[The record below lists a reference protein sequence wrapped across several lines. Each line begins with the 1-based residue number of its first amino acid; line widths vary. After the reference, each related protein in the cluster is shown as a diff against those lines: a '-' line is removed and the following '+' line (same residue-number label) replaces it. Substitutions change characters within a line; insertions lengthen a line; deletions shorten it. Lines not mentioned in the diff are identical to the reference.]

1 MKKALSI
8 FLSLVMLLTMS
19 AGLNITARAEQSVKS
34 SFDEATGTLT
44 FSGNGAV
51 SASSY
56 EYGSIGDKIT
66 KVIINIGIDE
76 IESYAFS
83 KAEKLQSVIIYDP
96 MCQIS
101 ADGIL
106 PIGKDDVTFYGFDK
120 SKTQEWASNHNFTFK
135 YIYTITFLKKDNSV
149 SKIIYA
155 LDGESAQEVS
165 AKAPNFSFSAYPY
178 TGSDIDNAHYEPV
191 WSPSI
196 SAATNDKQYKETAKL
211 RMCTEIQIIT
221 KEPTC
226 AETGVLSTVCD
237 KCKRTLETKELAKTD
252 NHVFDD
258 NEEFCTVCHKVKNP
272 NYTTTTTTTS
282 APATNTTEITTTEAP
297 QPTTSTTAA
306 PAPAPQPPV
315 TSSTAPTA
323 KPTTTKASKPTNNAK
338 KVSGDWVDSKYK
350 KASISKLSKGK
361 KAITVRWKKVST
373 IKGYQIQLATD
384 KNFKKNKKTV
394 TVSKQKTTKTT
405 VKKLKAK
412 KKYYVR
418 IRTYKNVKYQGKT
431 IKVYSSWSK
440 AKTVKTK

>member
-1 MKKALSI
+1 MVYVKKALSI
-8 FLSLVMLLTMS
+8 FLSIVMLLTMS

-44 FSGNGAV
+44 FTGKGAV

-56 EYGSIGDKIT
+56 DYGNIGDKIK
-66 KVIINIGIDE
+66 KVIVNVGIDE
-76 IESYAFS
+76 IQSYAFS
-83 KAEKLQSVIIYDP
+83 KADKLQSVIIYDQT
-96 MCQIS
+96 CQIS
-101 ADGIL
+101 AQGIL

-120 SKTQEWASNHNFTFK
+120 SKTQEWALNHKYPFK
-135 YIYTITFLKKDNSV
+135 YIYTITFLKRDNSV

-155 LDGESAQEVS
+155 LDGETAQEIN
-165 AKAPNFSFSAYPY
+165 AKAPNFSFAAYPDSN
-178 TGSDIDNAHYEPV
+178 TENGHFEPT
-191 WSPSI
+191 WKPSI
-196 SAATNDKQYKETAKL
+196 SAATSDKQYKEHPKL
-211 RMCTEIQIIT
+211 RMCTTGIQKIT

-237 KCKRTLETKELAKTD
+237 ICKRTLETKELAKTD
-252 NHVFDD
+252 NHVFDN
-258 NEEFCTVCHKVKNP
+258 NEEFCLVCHKVKNP

-282 APATNTTEITTTEAP
+282 APTT
-297 QPTTSTTAA
+297 QPTT
-306 PAPAPQPPV
+306 
-315 TSSTAPTA
+315 
-323 KPTTTKASKPTNNAK
+323 KPTTTKASKPTKNAK
-338 KVSGDWVDSKYK
+338 KVSGNWVDSKYK

-361 KAITVRWKKVST
+361 KAITVKWKKVST

-384 KNFKKNKKTV
+384 KKFKKNKKTV
-394 TVSKQKTTKTT
+394 TISKQKTTKTT

-440 AKTVKTK
+440 VKTIKTK

>member
-44 FSGNGAV
+44 FTGKGTV

-56 EYGSIGDKIT
+56 DYGNIGDKIR
-66 KVIINIGIDE
+66 KVIVNVGIDE
-76 IESYAFS
+76 IQSYAFS
-83 KAEKLQSVIIYDP
+83 KADKLQSVIIYDQT
-96 MCQIS
+96 CQIS
-101 ADGIL
+101 AQGIL

-120 SKTQEWASNHNFTFK
+120 SKTQEWALNHKYPFK
-135 YIYTITFLKKDNSV
+135 YIYTITFLKRDNSV

-155 LDGESAQEVS
+155 LDGETAQEIS
-165 AKAPNFSFSAYPY
+165 AKAPNFSFAAYPY
-178 TGSDIDNAHYEPV
+178 TGGDMNNAHYAPV

-196 SAATNDKQYKETAKL
+196 SAATSDKQYKEHPKL

-237 KCKRTLETKELAKTD
+237 ICKRTLETKELAKTN
-252 NHVFDD
+252 NHVFDN
-258 NEEFCTVCHKVKNP
+258 NEEFCLVCHKAKNP

-282 APATNTTEITTTEAP
+282 APTT
-297 QPTTSTTAA
+297 QPTTK
-306 PAPAPQPPV
+306 
-315 TSSTAPTA
+315 PTA
-323 KPTTTKASKPTNNAK
+323 TKASKPTKNAK
-338 KVSGDWVDSKYK
+338 KVSGNWVDKKYK

-384 KNFKKNKKTV
+384 KKFKKNKKTV
-394 TVSKQKTTKTT
+394 TISKQKTTKTT
-405 VKKLKAK
+405 VKKLNAK

-440 AKTVKTK
+440 VKTVKTK

>member
-1 MKKALSI
+1 MVYVKKALSI

-44 FSGNGAV
+44 FTGKGTV

-56 EYGSIGDKIT
+56 DYGNIGDKIR
-66 KVIINIGIDE
+66 KVIVNVGIDE
-76 IESYAFS
+76 IQDYAFS
-83 KAEKLQSVIIYDP
+83 KADKLQSVIIYDQT
-96 MCQIS
+96 CQIS
-101 ADGIL
+101 AQGIL
-106 PIGKDDVTFYGFDK
+106 PIGKNDVTFYGFDK
-120 SKTQEWASNHNFTFK
+120 SKTQEWALNHKYPFK
-135 YIYTITFLKKDNSV
+135 YIYTITFLKRDNSV

-155 LDGESAQEVS
+155 LDGETAQEIS
-165 AKAPNFSFSAYPY
+165 AKAPNFSFAAYPY
-178 TGSDIDNAHYEPV
+178 TGDDMNNAHYAPV

-196 SAATNDKQYKETAKL
+196 SAATSDKQYKEHPKL
-211 RMCTEIQIIT
+211 RMCTEIQKIT

-226 AETGVLSTVCD
+226 AETGVLSTVCSI
-237 KCKRTLETKELAKTD
+237 CGRTLETKELAKTN
-252 NHVFDD
+252 NHVFDN
-258 NEEFCTVCHKVKNP
+258 NEEFCLVCHKVKNP
-272 NYTTTTTTTS
+272 DYTTTTTTTS
-282 APATNTTEITTTEAP
+282 APTT
-297 QPTTSTTAA
+297 QPTTK
-306 PAPAPQPPV
+306 
-315 TSSTAPTA
+315 PTA
-323 KPTTTKASKPTNNAK
+323 TKASKPTKNAK
-338 KVSGDWVDSKYK
+338 KVSGNWVDSKYK

-384 KNFKKNKKTV
+384 KKFKKNKKTV
-394 TVSKQKTTKTT
+394 TISKQKTTKTT

-440 AKTVKTK
+440 VKTIKTK

>member
-44 FSGNGAV
+44 FTGKGTV

-56 EYGSIGDKIT
+56 DYGNIGDKIR
-66 KVIINIGIDE
+66 KVIVNVGIDE
-76 IESYAFS
+76 IQSYAFS
-83 KAEKLQSVIIYDP
+83 KADKLQSIIIYDQT
-96 MCQIS
+96 CQIS
-101 ADGIL
+101 AQGIL

-120 SKTQEWASNHNFTFK
+120 SKTQEWALNHKYPFK
-135 YIYTITFLKKDNSV
+135 YIYTITFLKRNNSV

-155 LDGESAQEVS
+155 LDGETAQEIS
-165 AKAPNFSFSAYPY
+165 AKAPNFSFNAYPDSN
-178 TGSDIDNAHYEPV
+178 TENGHFEPT
-191 WSPSI
+191 WKPSI
-196 SAATNDKQYKETAKL
+196 SAATSDKQYKEHPKL
-211 RMCTEIQIIT
+211 RMCTGIQKIT

-237 KCKRTLETKELAKTD
+237 ICKRTLETKELAKTD
-252 NHVFDD
+252 NHVFDN
-258 NEEFCTVCHKVKNP
+258 NEEFCLICHKAKNP

-282 APATNTTEITTTEAP
+282 APTTQAAQPPATSST
-297 QPTTSTTAA
+297 QPTTKPTAA
-306 PAPAPQPPV
+306 
-315 TSSTAPTA
+315 
-323 KPTTTKASKPTNNAK
+323 KASKPTKNAK
-338 KVSGDWVDSKYK
+338 KVSGNWVDSKYK

-361 KAITVRWKKVST
+361 KAITVKWKKVKT

-384 KNFKKNKKTV
+384 KKFKKNKKTV
-394 TVSKQKTTKTT
+394 TISKQKTTKAT

-440 AKTVKTK
+440 VKTIKTK

>member
-44 FSGNGAV
+44 FTGKGTV

-56 EYGSIGDKIT
+56 DYGNIGDKIR
-66 KVIINIGIDE
+66 KVIVNVGIDE
-76 IESYAFS
+76 IQSYAFS
-83 KAEKLQSVIIYDP
+83 KADKLQSVIIYDQT
-96 MCQIS
+96 CQIS
-101 ADGIL
+101 AQGIL

-120 SKTQEWASNHNFTFK
+120 SKTQEWALNHKYPFK
-135 YIYTITFLKKDNSV
+135 YIYTITFLKRDNSV

-155 LDGESAQEVS
+155 LDGETAQEIS
-165 AKAPNFSFSAYPY
+165 AKAPNFSFAAYPY
-178 TGSDIDNAHYEPV
+178 TGDDMNNAHYAPV

-196 SAATNDKQYKETAKL
+196 SAATSDKQYKEHPKL
-211 RMCTEIQIIT
+211 RMCTEIQKIT

-226 AETGVLSTVCD
+226 AETGVLSTVCSI
-237 KCKRTLETKELAKTD
+237 CGRTLETKELAKTN
-252 NHVFDD
+252 NHVFDN
-258 NEEFCTVCHKVKNP
+258 NEEFCLVCHKVKNP
-272 NYTTTTTTTS
+272 NYATTTTTTTTTTTS
-282 APATNTTEITTTEAP
+282 APTT
-297 QPTTSTTAA
+297 QPTTK
-306 PAPAPQPPV
+306 
-315 TSSTAPTA
+315 PTA
-323 KPTTTKASKPTNNAK
+323 TKASKPTKNAK
-338 KVSGDWVDSKYK
+338 KVSGNWVDSKYK

-361 KAITVRWKKVST
+361 KAITVKWKKVKT

-384 KNFKKNKKTV
+384 KKFKKNKKTV
-394 TVSKQKTTKTT
+394 TISKQKTTKTT

-440 AKTVKTK
+440 VKTVKTK

>member
-44 FSGNGAV
+44 FTGKGTV

-56 EYGSIGDKIT
+56 DYGNIGDKIT
-66 KVIINIGIDE
+66 KVIVNVGIDE
-76 IESYAFS
+76 IQSYAFS
-83 KAEKLQSVIIYDP
+83 KAVKLQSIIIYDQT
-96 MCQIS
+96 CQIS
-101 ADGIL
+101 AQGIL

-120 SKTQEWASNHNFTFK
+120 SKTQEWALNHKYPFK
-135 YIYTITFLKKDNSV
+135 YIYTITFLKRNNSV

-155 LDGESAQEVS
+155 LDGETAQEIS

-178 TGSDIDNAHYEPV
+178 TGDDMNNAHYAPV

-196 SAATNDKQYKETAKL
+196 SAVTNDKQYKETAKI
-211 RMCTEIQIIT
+211 RMCTETQKIT

-237 KCKRTLETKELAKTD
+237 ICKRTLETKELAKTN
-252 NHVFDD
+252 NHVFDN
-258 NEEFCTVCHKVKNP
+258 NEEFCLVCHKVKNP
-272 NYTTTTTTTS
+272 NYTTTTTTTTVPTTTTS
-282 APATNTTEITTTEAP
+282 APTTQAAQPPATSST
-297 QPTTSTTAA
+297 QPTT
-306 PAPAPQPPV
+306 
-315 TSSTAPTA
+315 
-323 KPTTTKASKPTNNAK
+323 KPTTKKAKKASKPTKNAK
-338 KVSGDWVDSKYK
+338 KVSGNWVDKKYK

-361 KAITVRWKKVST
+361 KAITVRWKKVKT

-384 KNFKKNKKTV
+384 KKFKKNKKTV
-394 TVSKQKTTKTT
+394 TISKQKTTKTT

-418 IRTYKNVKYQGKT
+418 IRTYKNVKYKGKT

-440 AKTVKTK
+440 VKTVKTK

>member
-44 FSGNGAV
+44 FSGKGTV

-56 EYGSIGDKIT
+56 DYGNIGDKIT
-66 KVIINIGIDE
+66 KVIVNVGIDE
-76 IESYAFS
+76 IQSYAFS
-83 KAEKLQSVIIYDP
+83 KADKLQNIIIYDQT
-96 MCQIS
+96 CQIS

-106 PIGKDDVTFYGFDK
+106 PIGKDDVTFYGFEK
-120 SKTQEWASNHNFTFK
+120 SKTQEWASNHKYPFK
-135 YIYTITFLKKDNSV
+135 YIYTITFLKRNNSV

-155 LDGESAQEVS
+155 LDGETAQEIS
-165 AKAPNFSFSAYPY
+165 AKAPNFSFSAYPD
-178 TGSDIDNAHYEPV
+178 SDMENAHFEPT
-191 WSPSI
+191 WKPSI
-196 SAATNDKQYKETAKL
+196 SAATSDIQYKEYPKL
-211 RMCTEIQIIT
+211 RMCTGTQKIT

-252 NHVFDD
+252 NHVFDN
-258 NEEFCTVCHKVKNP
+258 NEEFCLVCHKVKNP
-272 NYTTTTTTTS
+272 NYTTTTTTTQ
-282 APATNTTEITTTEAP
+282 AAQPPATSST
-297 QPTTSTTAA
+297 QPTTK
-306 PAPAPQPPV
+306 PA
-315 TSSTAPTA
+315 
-323 KPTTTKASKPTNNAK
+323 TTKASKPTKNAK
-338 KVSGDWVDSKYK
+338 KVSGNWVDSKYK

-361 KAITVRWKKVST
+361 KAITVRWKKVKT

-384 KNFKKNKKTV
+384 KKFKKNKKTV
-394 TVSKQKTTKTT
+394 TISKQKTTKTT

-440 AKTVKTK
+440 VKTVKTK

>member
-44 FSGNGAV
+44 FSGKGTV

-56 EYGSIGDKIT
+56 DYGNIGDKIK
-66 KVIINIGIDE
+66 KVIVNVGIDE
-76 IESYAFS
+76 IQDYAFS
-83 KAEKLQSVIIYDP
+83 KADKLQSIIIYDQT
-96 MCQIS
+96 CQIS
-101 ADGIL
+101 AQGIL
-106 PIGKDDVTFYGFDK
+106 PIGKNDVTFYGFDK
-120 SKTQEWASNHNFTFK
+120 SKTQEWALNHKYPFK
-135 YIYTITFLKKDNSV
+135 YIYTITFLKRDNSV

-155 LDGESAQEVS
+155 LDGETAQEIS
-165 AKAPNFSFSAYPY
+165 AKAPNFSFNAYPY
-178 TGSDIDNAHYEPV
+178 TGGDMNNAHYAPV

-196 SAATNDKQYKETAKL
+196 SAVTNDKQYKETAKI
-211 RMCTEIQIIT
+211 RMCTETQKIT

-226 AETGVLSTVCD
+226 AETGVLSTVCSI
-237 KCKRTLETKELAKTD
+237 CGRTLETKELAKTD
-252 NHVFDD
+252 NHVFDN
-258 NEEFCTVCHKVKNP
+258 NEEFCLVCHKAKNP

-282 APATNTTEITTTEAP
+282 APTTQAAQPPATSST
-297 QPTTSTTAA
+297 QPTTK
-306 PAPAPQPPV
+306 
-315 TSSTAPTA
+315 PTA
-323 KPTTTKASKPTNNAK
+323 TKASKPTKNAK
-338 KVSGDWVDSKYK
+338 KVSGNWVDSKYK

-361 KAITVRWKKVST
+361 KAITVRWKKVKT

-384 KNFKKNKKTV
+384 KKFKKNKKTV
-394 TVSKQKTTKTT
+394 TISKQKTTKTT

-440 AKTVKTK
+440 VKTIKTK

>member
-44 FSGNGAV
+44 FSGKGTV

-56 EYGSIGDKIT
+56 DYGNIGDKIT
-66 KVIINIGIDE
+66 KVIVNVGIDE
-76 IESYAFS
+76 IQSYAFS
-83 KAEKLQSVIIYDP
+83 KADKLQSVIIYDQT
-96 MCQIS
+96 CQIS
-101 ADGIL
+101 AQDIL
-106 PIGKDDVTFYGFDK
+106 PIGKNDVTFYGFDK
-120 SKTQEWASNHNFTFK
+120 SKTQEWALNHKYPFK
-135 YIYTITFLKKDNSV
+135 YIYTITFLKRNNSV

-155 LDGESAQEVS
+155 LDGETAQEIS
-165 AKAPNFSFSAYPY
+165 AKAPNFSFAAYPY
-178 TGSDIDNAHYEPV
+178 TGGDMNNAHYAPV

-196 SAATNDKQYKETAKL
+196 SAATSDKQYKEHPKL
-211 RMCTEIQIIT
+211 RMCTEIQKIT

-226 AETGVLSTVCD
+226 AETGVLSTVCSI
-237 KCKRTLETKELAKTD
+237 CGRTLETKELAKTD
-252 NHVFDD
+252 NHVFDN
-258 NEEFCTVCHKVKNP
+258 NEEFCLVCHKVKNP

-282 APATNTTEITTTEAP
+282 APTTQPQATSST
-297 QPTTSTTAA
+297 QPTT
-306 PAPAPQPPV
+306 
-315 TSSTAPTA
+315 
-323 KPTTTKASKPTNNAK
+323 KPTTTKASKPTKNAK
-338 KVSGDWVDSKYK
+338 KVSGNWVDSKYK

-361 KAITVRWKKVST
+361 KAITVKWKKVST

-384 KNFKKNKKTV
+384 KKFKKNKKTV
-394 TVSKQKTTKTT
+394 TISKQKTTKTT

-440 AKTVKTK
+440 VKTVKTK

>member
-1 MKKALSI
+1 MVYVKKALSI
-8 FLSLVMLLTMS
+8 FLSIVMLLTMS

-44 FSGNGAV
+44 FTGKGTV

-56 EYGSIGDKIT
+56 DYGNIGDKIR
-66 KVIINIGIDE
+66 KVIVNVGIDE
-76 IESYAFS
+76 IQDYAFS
-83 KAEKLQSVIIYDP
+83 KAEKLQSVIIYDQT
-96 MCQIS
+96 CQIS
-101 ADGIL
+101 AQGIL

-120 SKTQEWASNHNFTFK
+120 SKTQEWALNHKYPFK
-135 YIYTITFLKKDNSV
+135 YIYTITFLKRDNSV

-155 LDGESAQEVS
+155 LDGETAQEIS
-165 AKAPNFSFSAYPY
+165 AKAPNFSFAAYPY
-178 TGSDIDNAHYEPV
+178 TGGDMNNAHYAPV

-196 SAATNDKQYKETAKL
+196 SAATSDKQYKEHPRL
-211 RMCTEIQIIT
+211 RMCTEIQKIT

-226 AETGVLSTVCD
+226 AETGVLSTVCSI
-237 KCKRTLETKELAKTD
+237 CGRTLETKELAKTD
-252 NHVFDD
+252 NHVFDN
-258 NEEFCTVCHKVKNP
+258 NEEFCLVCHKVKNP

-282 APATNTTEITTTEAP
+282 TPTTQPPATSSM
-297 QPTTSTTAA
+297 QPTTK
-306 PAPAPQPPV
+306 
-315 TSSTAPTA
+315 PTA
-323 KPTTTKASKPTNNAK
+323 TKASKPTKNAK
-338 KVSGDWVDSKYK
+338 KVSGNWVDSKYK

-361 KAITVRWKKVST
+361 KAITVKWKKVKT

-384 KNFKKNKKTV
+384 KKFKKNKKTV
-394 TVSKQKTTKTT
+394 TISKQKTTKTT

-440 AKTVKTK
+440 VKTIKTK

>member
-44 FSGNGAV
+44 FTGKGTV

-56 EYGSIGDKIT
+56 DYGNIGDKIT
-66 KVIINIGIDE
+66 KVIINVGIDE
-76 IESYAFS
+76 IQSYAFS
-83 KAEKLQSVIIYDP
+83 KADKLQSVIIYDQT
-96 MCQIS
+96 CQIS
-101 ADGIL
+101 AQGIL

-120 SKTQEWASNHNFTFK
+120 SKTQEWALNHKYPFK
-135 YIYTITFLKKDNSV
+135 YIYTITFLKRDNSV

-155 LDGESAQEVS
+155 LDGETAQEIS
-165 AKAPNFSFSAYPY
+165 AKAPNFSFNAYPDSN
-178 TGSDIDNAHYEPV
+178 TENGHFEPT
-191 WSPSI
+191 WKPSI
-196 SAATNDKQYKETAKL
+196 SAATSDKQYKEHPKL
-211 RMCTEIQIIT
+211 RMCTETQKIT

-237 KCKRTLETKELAKTD
+237 ICKRTLETKELVKTN
-252 NHVFDD
+252 NHVFDN

-282 APATNTTEITTTEAP
+282 VPTTQAVQPPATSST
-297 QPTTSTTAA
+297 QPTTK
-306 PAPAPQPPV
+306 
-315 TSSTAPTA
+315 PTA
-323 KPTTTKASKPTNNAK
+323 TKASKPTKNAK
-338 KVSGDWVDSKYK
+338 KVSGNWVDSKYK

-361 KAITVRWKKVST
+361 KAITVRWKKVKT

-384 KNFKKNKKTV
+384 KKFKKNKKTV
-394 TVSKQKTTKTT
+394 TISKQKTTKTT

-440 AKTVKTK
+440 VKTVKTK

>member
-44 FSGNGAV
+44 FTGKGTV

-56 EYGSIGDKIT
+56 DYGNIGDKIR
-66 KVIINIGIDE
+66 KVIVNVGIDE
-76 IESYAFS
+76 IQSYAFS
-83 KAEKLQSVIIYDP
+83 KADKLQSVIIYDQT
-96 MCQIS
+96 CQIS
-101 ADGIL
+101 AQGIL
-106 PIGKDDVTFYGFDK
+106 PIGKNDVTFYGFDK
-120 SKTQEWASNHNFTFK
+120 SKTQEWALNHKYPFK
-135 YIYTITFLKKDNSV
+135 YIYTITFLKRNNSV

-155 LDGESAQEVS
+155 LDGETAQEVN
-165 AKAPNFSFSAYPY
+165 AKAPNFSFTAYPDSN
-178 TGSDIDNAHYEPV
+178 TENGHFEPT
-191 WSPSI
+191 WKPSI
-196 SAATNDKQYKETAKL
+196 SAATSDKQYKEHPKL

-237 KCKRTLETKELAKTD
+237 ICKRTLETKELAKTD
-252 NHVFDD
+252 NHVFEN

-272 NYTTTTTTTS
+272 NYTTTTTTTTVPTTTTT
-282 APATNTTEITTTEAP
+282 APTTQAVLPPATSST
-297 QPTTSTTAA
+297 QPTTK
-306 PAPAPQPPV
+306 
-315 TSSTAPTA
+315 PTA
-323 KPTTTKASKPTNNAK
+323 TKASKPTKNAK
-338 KVSGDWVDSKYK
+338 KVSGNWVDSKYK

-361 KAITVRWKKVST
+361 KAITVRWKKVKT

-384 KNFKKNKKTV
+384 KKFKKNKKTV
-394 TVSKQKTTKTT
+394 TISKQKTTKTT

-418 IRTYKNVKYQGKT
+418 IRTYKNVKYKGKT

-440 AKTVKTK
+440 VKTVKTK

>member
-19 AGLNITARAEQSVKS
+19 AGLNITAMAEQSVKS

-44 FSGNGAV
+44 FTGKGTV

-56 EYGSIGDKIT
+56 DYGNIGDKIT
-66 KVIINIGIDE
+66 KVIVNVGIDE
-76 IESYAFS
+76 IQSYAFS
-83 KAEKLQSVIIYDP
+83 KADKLQSIIIYDQT
-96 MCQIS
+96 CQIS
-101 ADGIL
+101 AQGIL

-120 SKTQEWASNHNFTFK
+120 SKTQEWALNHKYPFK
-135 YIYTITFLKKDNSV
+135 YIYTITFLKRDNSV
-149 SKIIYA
+149 SKIIFA
-155 LDGESAQEVS
+155 LDGETAQEIS
-165 AKAPNFSFSAYPY
+165 AKAPNFSFAAYPY
-178 TGSDIDNAHYEPV
+178 TGGDMNNAHYAPV

-196 SAATNDKQYKETAKL
+196 SAVTNDKQYKETAKI
-211 RMCTEIQIIT
+211 RMCTETQKIT

-226 AETGVLSTVCD
+226 AETGVLSTVCSI
-237 KCKRTLETKELAKTD
+237 CGRTLETKELAKTN
-252 NHVFDD
+252 NHVFDN
-258 NEEFCTVCHKVKNP
+258 NEEFCLVCHKVKNP

-282 APATNTTEITTTEAP
+282 VPTTQPQATSAPTT
-297 QPTTSTTAA
+297 QPTT
-306 PAPAPQPPV
+306 
-315 TSSTAPTA
+315 
-323 KPTTTKASKPTNNAK
+323 KPTTTKAKKASKPTKNAK
-338 KVSGDWVDSKYK
+338 KVSGNWVDKKYK

-361 KAITVRWKKVST
+361 KAITVRWKKVKT

-384 KNFKKNKKTV
+384 KKFKKNKKTV
-394 TVSKQKTTKTT
+394 TISKQKTTKTT

-440 AKTVKTK
+440 VKTVKTK

>member
-44 FSGNGAV
+44 FTGKGTV

-56 EYGSIGDKIT
+56 DYGNIGDKIR
-66 KVIINIGIDE
+66 KVIVNVGIDE
-76 IESYAFS
+76 IQGYAFS
-83 KAEKLQSVIIYDP
+83 KADKLQSVIIYDQT
-96 MCQIS
+96 CQIS
-101 ADGIL
+101 AQGIL

-120 SKTQEWASNHNFTFK
+120 SKTQEWALNHKYPFK
-135 YIYTITFLKKDNSV
+135 YIYTITFLKRNNSV

-155 LDGESAQEVS
+155 LDGETAQEIS
-165 AKAPNFSFSAYPY
+165 AKAPNFSFAAYPY
-178 TGSDIDNAHYEPV
+178 TGGDMNNAHYAPV
-191 WSPSI
+191 WKPSI
-196 SAATNDKQYKETAKL
+196 SAATSDKQYKEHPKL
-211 RMCTEIQIIT
+211 RICTGIQKIT

-226 AETGVLSTVCD
+226 AETGVLSTVCSI
-237 KCKRTLETKELAKTD
+237 CGRTLETKELAKTD
-252 NHVFDD
+252 NHVFDN
-258 NEEFCTVCHKVKNP
+258 NEEFCLVCHKVKNP

-282 APATNTTEITTTEAP
+282 APTT
-297 QPTTSTTAA
+297 QPTTK
-306 PAPAPQPPV
+306 
-315 TSSTAPTA
+315 PTA
-323 KPTTTKASKPTNNAK
+323 TKASKPTKNAK
-338 KVSGDWVDSKYK
+338 KVSGNWVDKKYK

-361 KAITVRWKKVST
+361 KAITVKWKKVKT

-384 KNFKKNKKTV
+384 KKFKKNKKTV
-394 TVSKQKTTKTT
+394 TISKQKTTKTT

-440 AKTVKTK
+440 VKTVKTK

>member
-44 FSGNGAV
+44 FTGKGTV

-56 EYGSIGDKIT
+56 DYGNIGDKIR
-66 KVIINIGIDE
+66 KVIVNVGIDE
-76 IESYAFS
+76 IQDYAFS
-83 KAEKLQSVIIYDP
+83 KAVKLQSIIIYDQT
-96 MCQIS
+96 CQIS
-101 ADGIL
+101 AQDIL
-106 PIGKDDVTFYGFDK
+106 PIGKNDVTFYGFDK
-120 SKTQEWASNHNFTFK
+120 SKTQEWALNHKYPFK
-135 YIYTITFLKKDNSV
+135 YIYTITFLKRNNSV

-155 LDGESAQEVS
+155 LDGETAQEIS
-165 AKAPNFSFSAYPY
+165 AKAPNFSFAAYPY
-178 TGSDIDNAHYEPV
+178 TGGDMNNAHYAPV

-196 SAATNDKQYKETAKL
+196 SAVTNDKQYKETAKI
-211 RMCTEIQIIT
+211 RMCTETQKIT

-226 AETGVLSTVCD
+226 AETGVLSTVCSI
-237 KCKRTLETKELAKTD
+237 CGRTLETKELAKTN
-252 NHVFDD
+252 NHVFDN
-258 NEEFCTVCHKVKNP
+258 NEEFCLVCHKVKNP

-282 APATNTTEITTTEAP
+282 APTTQPQATSST
-297 QPTTSTTAA
+297 QPTTK
-306 PAPAPQPPV
+306 
-315 TSSTAPTA
+315 PTA
-323 KPTTTKASKPTNNAK
+323 TKASKPTKNAK
-338 KVSGDWVDSKYK
+338 KVSGNWVDSKYK

-361 KAITVRWKKVST
+361 KAITVRWKKVKT

-384 KNFKKNKKTV
+384 KKFKKNKKTV
-394 TVSKQKTTKTT
+394 TISKQKTTKAT

-440 AKTVKTK
+440 VKTVKTK

>member
-44 FSGNGAV
+44 FTGKGTV

-56 EYGSIGDKIT
+56 DYGNIGDKIT
-66 KVIINIGIDE
+66 KVIVNVGIDE
-76 IESYAFS
+76 IQSYAFS
-83 KAEKLQSVIIYDP
+83 KAVKLQSVIIYDQT
-96 MCQIS
+96 CQIS
-101 ADGIL
+101 AQGIL

-120 SKTQEWASNHNFTFK
+120 SKTQEWALNHKYPFK
-135 YIYTITFLKKDNSV
+135 YIYTITFLKRNNSV

-155 LDGESAQEVS
+155 LDGETAQEIS
-165 AKAPNFSFSAYPY
+165 AKAPNFSFNAYPDSN
-178 TGSDIDNAHYEPV
+178 TENGHFEPT
-191 WSPSI
+191 WKPSI
-196 SAATNDKQYKETAKL
+196 SAATSDKQYKEHPKL

-237 KCKRTLETKELAKTD
+237 ICKRTLETKELAKTN
-252 NHVFDD
+252 NHVFDN
-258 NEEFCTVCHKVKNP
+258 NEEFCLVCHKVKNP
-272 NYTTTTTTTS
+272 NYTTTTTTTT
-282 APATNTTEITTTEAP
+282 APTTTTTAPTTTTTAPTTQAVQPPATSST
-297 QPTTSTTAA
+297 QPTTK
-306 PAPAPQPPV
+306 
-315 TSSTAPTA
+315 PTA
-323 KPTTTKASKPTNNAK
+323 TKAKKAPKPTKNAK
-338 KVSGDWVDSKYK
+338 KVSGNWVDSKYK

-361 KAITVRWKKVST
+361 KAITVRWKKVKT

-384 KNFKKNKKTV
+384 KKFKKNKKTV
-394 TVSKQKTTKTT
+394 TISKQKTTKTT

-418 IRTYKNVKYQGKT
+418 IRTYKNVKYKGKT

-440 AKTVKTK
+440 VKTVKTK

>member
-44 FSGNGAV
+44 FTGKGTV

-56 EYGSIGDKIT
+56 DYGNIGDKIR
-66 KVIINIGIDE
+66 KVIVNVGIDE
-76 IESYAFS
+76 IQSYAFS
-83 KAEKLQSVIIYDP
+83 KADKLQSVIIYDQT
-96 MCQIS
+96 CQIS
-101 ADGIL
+101 AQGIL

-120 SKTQEWASNHNFTFK
+120 SKTQEWALNHKYPFK
-135 YIYTITFLKKDNSV
+135 YIYTITFLKRDNSV

-155 LDGESAQEVS
+155 LDGETAQEIS
-165 AKAPNFSFSAYPY
+165 AKAPNFSFAAYPY
-178 TGSDIDNAHYEPV
+178 TGGDMNNAHYAPV

-196 SAATNDKQYKETAKL
+196 SAATSDKQYKEHPKL
-211 RMCTEIQIIT
+211 RMCTEIQKIT

-226 AETGVLSTVCD
+226 AETGVLSTVCSI
-237 KCKRTLETKELAKTD
+237 CGRTLETKELAKTD
-252 NHVFDD
+252 NHVFDN
-258 NEEFCTVCHKVKNP
+258 NEEFCLVCHKIKNP

-282 APATNTTEITTTEAP
+282 APTT
-297 QPTTSTTAA
+297 QPTTK
-306 PAPAPQPPV
+306 
-315 TSSTAPTA
+315 PTA
-323 KPTTTKASKPTNNAK
+323 TKASKPTKNAK
-338 KVSGDWVDSKYK
+338 KVSGNWVDKKYK

-361 KAITVRWKKVST
+361 KTITVRWKKVST

-384 KNFKKNKKTV
+384 KKFKKNKKTV
-394 TVSKQKTTKTT
+394 TISKQKTTKTT

-440 AKTVKTK
+440 VKTVKTK

>member
-1 MKKALSI
+1 
-8 FLSLVMLLTMS
+8 MLLTMS

-44 FSGNGAV
+44 FTGKGTV

-56 EYGSIGDKIT
+56 DYGNIGDKIT
-66 KVIINIGIDE
+66 KVIVNFGIDE
-76 IESYAFS
+76 IQSYAFS
-83 KAEKLQSVIIYDP
+83 KAVKLQSVIIYDQT
-96 MCQIS
+96 CQIS
-101 ADGIL
+101 AQGIL

-120 SKTQEWASNHNFTFK
+120 SKTQEWALNHKYPFK
-135 YIYTITFLKKDNSV
+135 YIYTITFLKRDNSV

-155 LDGESAQEVS
+155 LDGETAQEIS
-165 AKAPNFSFSAYPY
+165 AKAPNFSFAAYPY
-178 TGSDIDNAHYEPV
+178 TGGDMNNAHYAPV

-196 SAATNDKQYKETAKL
+196 SAATSDKQYKEHPKL
-211 RMCTEIQIIT
+211 RMCTEIQKIT

-226 AETGVLSTVCD
+226 AETGVLSTVCSI
-237 KCKRTLETKELAKTD
+237 CGRTLETKELAKTD
-252 NHVFDD
+252 NHVFDN
-258 NEEFCTVCHKVKNP
+258 NEEFCLVCHKVKNP

-282 APATNTTEITTTEAP
+282 APTT
-297 QPTTSTTAA
+297 QPTT
-306 PAPAPQPPV
+306 
-315 TSSTAPTA
+315 
-323 KPTTTKASKPTNNAK
+323 KPTTTKASKPTKNAK
-338 KVSGDWVDSKYK
+338 KVSGNWVDKKYK

-361 KAITVRWKKVST
+361 KAITVRWKKVKT

-384 KNFKKNKKTV
+384 KKFKKNKKTV
-394 TVSKQKTTKTT
+394 TISKQKTTKTT

-440 AKTVKTK
+440 VKTIKTK

>member
-44 FSGNGAV
+44 FTGKGTV

-56 EYGSIGDKIT
+56 DYGNIGDKIT
-66 KVIINIGIDE
+66 KVIVNVGIDE
-76 IESYAFS
+76 IQSYAFS
-83 KAEKLQSVIIYDP
+83 KADKLQSVIIYDQT
-96 MCQIS
+96 CQIS
-101 ADGIL
+101 AQGIL
-106 PIGKDDVTFYGFDK
+106 PIGKNDVTFYGFDK
-120 SKTQEWASNHNFTFK
+120 SKTQEWALNHKYPFK
-135 YIYTITFLKKDNSV
+135 YIYTITFLKRNNSV

-155 LDGESAQEVS
+155 LDGETAQEVN
-165 AKAPNFSFSAYPY
+165 AKAPNFSFTAYPDSN
-178 TGSDIDNAHYEPV
+178 TENGHFEPT
-191 WSPSI
+191 WKPSI
-196 SAATNDKQYKETAKL
+196 SAATSDKQYKEHPKL

-237 KCKRTLETKELAKTD
+237 ICKRTLETKELAKTD
-252 NHVFDD
+252 NHVFEN

-272 NYTTTTTTTS
+272 NYTTTTTTTTVPTTTTT
-282 APATNTTEITTTEAP
+282 APTTQAVLPPATSST
-297 QPTTSTTAA
+297 QPTTK
-306 PAPAPQPPV
+306 
-315 TSSTAPTA
+315 PTA
-323 KPTTTKASKPTNNAK
+323 TKASKPTKNAK
-338 KVSGDWVDSKYK
+338 KVSGNWVDSKYK

-384 KNFKKNKKTV
+384 KKFKKNKKTV
-394 TVSKQKTTKTT
+394 TISKQKTTKTT

-418 IRTYKNVKYQGKT
+418 IRTYKNVKYKGKT

-440 AKTVKTK
+440 VKTVKTK

>member
-44 FSGNGAV
+44 FSGKGTV

-56 EYGSIGDKIT
+56 DYGNIGDKIR
-66 KVIINIGIDE
+66 KVIVNVGIDE
-76 IESYAFS
+76 IQSYAFS
-83 KAEKLQSVIIYDP
+83 KADKLQSIIIYDQT
-96 MCQIS
+96 CQIS
-101 ADGIL
+101 AQGIL

-120 SKTQEWASNHNFTFK
+120 SKTQEWALNHKYPFK
-135 YIYTITFLKKDNSV
+135 YIYTITFLKRDNSV

-155 LDGESAQEVS
+155 LDGETAQEIS
-165 AKAPNFSFSAYPY
+165 AKAPNFSFAAYPY
-178 TGSDIDNAHYEPV
+178 TGGDMNNAHYAPV

-196 SAATNDKQYKETAKL
+196 SAATSDKQYKEHPKL

-237 KCKRTLETKELAKTD
+237 ICKRTLETKELAKTN
-252 NHVFDD
+252 NHVFDN
-258 NEEFCTVCHKVKNP
+258 NEEFCLVCHKAKNP

-282 APATNTTEITTTEAP
+282 APTT
-297 QPTTSTTAA
+297 QPTTK
-306 PAPAPQPPV
+306 
-315 TSSTAPTA
+315 PTA
-323 KPTTTKASKPTNNAK
+323 TKASKPTKNAK
-338 KVSGDWVDSKYK
+338 KVSGNWVDSKYK

-384 KNFKKNKKTV
+384 KKFKKNKKTV
-394 TVSKQKTTKTT
+394 TISKQKTTKTT

-418 IRTYKNVKYQGKT
+418 IRTYKNVKYKGKT

-440 AKTVKTK
+440 VKTVKTK

>member
-44 FSGNGAV
+44 FTGKGTV

-56 EYGSIGDKIT
+56 DYGNIGDKIT
-66 KVIINIGIDE
+66 KVIVNIGIDE
-76 IESYAFS
+76 IQGYAFS
-83 KAEKLQSVIIYDP
+83 KAVKLQSVIIYDQT
-96 MCQIS
+96 CQIS
-101 ADGIL
+101 AQGIL
-106 PIGKDDVTFYGFDK
+106 PIGKDDVTFYGLDK
-120 SKTQEWASNHNFTFK
+120 SKTQEWALNHKYPFK
-135 YIYTITFLKKDNSV
+135 YIYTITFLKRDNSV

-155 LDGESAQEVS
+155 LDGETAQEIS
-165 AKAPNFSFSAYPY
+165 AKAPNFSFAAYPY
-178 TGSDIDNAHYEPV
+178 TGDDMNNAHYAPV

-196 SAATNDKQYKETAKL
+196 SAATSDKQYKEHPKL
-211 RMCTEIQIIT
+211 RMCTEIQKIT

-226 AETGVLSTVCD
+226 AETGVLSTVCSI
-237 KCKRTLETKELAKTD
+237 CGRTLETKELAKTN
-252 NHVFDD
+252 NHVFDN
-258 NEEFCTVCHKVKNP
+258 NEEFCLVCHKVKNP

-282 APATNTTEITTTEAP
+282 APTTQPQATSST
-297 QPTTSTTAA
+297 QPTTK
-306 PAPAPQPPV
+306 
-315 TSSTAPTA
+315 PTA
-323 KPTTTKASKPTNNAK
+323 TKASKPTKNAK
-338 KVSGDWVDSKYK
+338 KVSGNWVDSKYK

-384 KNFKKNKKTV
+384 KKFKKNKKTV
-394 TVSKQKTTKTT
+394 TISKQKTTKTT
-405 VKKLKAK
+405 VKKLKSK

-440 AKTVKTK
+440 VKTIKTK

>member
-44 FSGNGAV
+44 FTGKGTV

-56 EYGSIGDKIT
+56 DYGNIGDKIR
-66 KVIINIGIDE
+66 KVIVNVGIDE
-76 IESYAFS
+76 IQSYAFS
-83 KAEKLQSVIIYDP
+83 KADKLQSIIIYDQT
-96 MCQIS
+96 CQIS
-101 ADGIL
+101 AQGIL
-106 PIGKDDVTFYGFDK
+106 PIGKNDVTFYGFDK
-120 SKTQEWASNHNFTFK
+120 SKTQEWALNHKYPFK
-135 YIYTITFLKKDNSV
+135 YIYTITFLKRDNSV

-155 LDGESAQEVS
+155 LDGETAQEIS
-165 AKAPNFSFSAYPY
+165 AKAPNFSFAAYPY
-178 TGSDIDNAHYEPV
+178 TGGDMNNAHFEPT
-191 WSPSI
+191 WKPSI
-196 SAATNDKQYKETAKL
+196 SAATSDKQYKEHPKL
-211 RMCTEIQIIT
+211 RMCTEIQKIT

-226 AETGVLSTVCD
+226 AETGVLSTVCSI
-237 KCKRTLETKELAKTD
+237 CGRTLETKELAKTD
-252 NHVFDD
+252 NHVFDN
-258 NEEFCTVCHKVKNP
+258 NEEFCLVCHKVKNP

-282 APATNTTEITTTEAP
+282 APTTQPPATSST
-297 QPTTSTTAA
+297 QPTTK
-306 PAPAPQPPV
+306 
-315 TSSTAPTA
+315 PTA
-323 KPTTTKASKPTNNAK
+323 TKASKPTKNAK
-338 KVSGDWVDSKYK
+338 NVSGNWVDSKYK

-384 KNFKKNKKTV
+384 KKFKKNKKTV
-394 TVSKQKTTKTT
+394 TISKQKTTKTT

-440 AKTVKTK
+440 VKTVKTK

>member
-44 FSGNGAV
+44 FTGKGTV

-56 EYGSIGDKIT
+56 DYGNIGDKIT
-66 KVIINIGIDE
+66 KVIVNVGIDE
-76 IESYAFS
+76 IQSYAFS
-83 KAEKLQSVIIYDP
+83 KAVKLQSVIIYDQT
-96 MCQIS
+96 CQIS
-101 ADGIL
+101 AQGIL

-120 SKTQEWASNHNFTFK
+120 SKTQEWALNHKYPFK
-135 YIYTITFLKKDNSV
+135 YIYTITFLKRNNSV

-155 LDGESAQEVS
+155 LDGETAQEIS
-165 AKAPNFSFSAYPY
+165 AKAPNFSFNAYPDSN
-178 TGSDIDNAHYEPV
+178 TENGHFEPT
-191 WSPSI
+191 WKPSI
-196 SAATNDKQYKETAKL
+196 SAATSDKQYKEHPKL

-237 KCKRTLETKELAKTD
+237 ICKRTLETKELAKTD
-252 NHVFDD
+252 NHVFEN

-272 NYTTTTTTTS
+272 NYTTTTTTTTVPTTTTT
-282 APATNTTEITTTEAP
+282 APTTQAAQPPATSST
-297 QPTTSTTAA
+297 QPTT
-306 PAPAPQPPV
+306 
-315 TSSTAPTA
+315 
-323 KPTTTKASKPTNNAK
+323 KPTTTKAKKASKPTKNAK
-338 KVSGDWVDSKYK
+338 KVSGNWVDKKYK

-361 KAITVRWKKVST
+361 KAITVRWKKVKT

-384 KNFKKNKKTV
+384 KKFKKNKKTV
-394 TVSKQKTTKTT
+394 TISKQKTTKTT
-405 VKKLKAK
+405 VKKLKSK

-418 IRTYKNVKYQGKT
+418 IRTYKNVKYKGKT

-440 AKTVKTK
+440 VKTVKTK

>member
-19 AGLNITARAEQSVKS
+19 AGFNITARAEQSVKS

-44 FSGNGAV
+44 FTGKGTV

-56 EYGSIGDKIT
+56 DYGNIGDKIR
-66 KVIINIGIDE
+66 KVIVNVGIDE
-76 IESYAFS
+76 IQSYAFS
-83 KAEKLQSVIIYDP
+83 KADKLQSIIIYDQT
-96 MCQIS
+96 CQIS
-101 ADGIL
+101 AQGIL

-120 SKTQEWASNHNFTFK
+120 SKTQEWALNHKYPFK
-135 YIYTITFLKKDNSV
+135 YIYTITFLKRDNSV

-155 LDGESAQEVS
+155 LDGETAQEIS
-165 AKAPNFSFSAYPY
+165 AKAPNFSFTAYPY
-178 TGSDIDNAHYEPV
+178 TGGDMNNAHYAPV

-196 SAATNDKQYKETAKL
+196 SAATSDKQYKEHPKL
-211 RMCTEIQIIT
+211 RMCTEIQKIT

-226 AETGVLSTVCD
+226 AEIGVLSTVCSI
-237 KCKRTLETKELAKTD
+237 CGRTLETKELAKTD
-252 NHVFDD
+252 NHVFDN
-258 NEEFCTVCHKVKNP
+258 NEEFCLVCHKIKNP
-272 NYTTTTTTTS
+272 NYTTTTTTTTTATTS
-282 APATNTTEITTTEAP
+282 APTT
-297 QPTTSTTAA
+297 QPTTK
-306 PAPAPQPPV
+306 
-315 TSSTAPTA
+315 PTA
-323 KPTTTKASKPTNNAK
+323 TKASKPTKNAK
-338 KVSGDWVDSKYK
+338 KVSGNWVDKKYK

-384 KNFKKNKKTV
+384 KKFKKNKKTV
-394 TVSKQKTTKTT
+394 TISKQKTTKTT

-440 AKTVKTK
+440 VKTIKTK

>member
-44 FSGNGAV
+44 FTGKGTV

-56 EYGSIGDKIT
+56 DYGNIGDKIR
-66 KVIINIGIDE
+66 KVIVNVGIDE
-76 IESYAFS
+76 IQSYTFS
-83 KAEKLQSVIIYDP
+83 KADKLQSVIIYDQT
-96 MCQIS
+96 CQIS
-101 ADGIL
+101 AQGIL

-120 SKTQEWASNHNFTFK
+120 SKTQEWALNHKYPFK
-135 YIYTITFLKKDNSV
+135 YIYTITFLKRDNSV

-155 LDGESAQEVS
+155 LDGETAQEIS
-165 AKAPNFSFSAYPY
+165 AKAPNFSFAAYPDSN
-178 TGSDIDNAHYEPV
+178 TENGHFEPT
-191 WSPSI
+191 WKPSI
-196 SAATNDKQYKETAKL
+196 SAATSDKQYKEHPKL

-226 AETGVLSTVCD
+226 AEAGVLSTVCD
-237 KCKRTLETKELAKTD
+237 ICKRTLETKELAKTD
-252 NHVFDD
+252 NHVFDN
-258 NEEFCTVCHKVKNP
+258 NEEFCLVCHKVKNP
-272 NYTTTTTTTS
+272 NYTTTTTTTTVPTTTTT
-282 APATNTTEITTTEAP
+282 APTTQAVQPPATSST
-297 QPTTSTTAA
+297 QPTTK
-306 PAPAPQPPV
+306 
-315 TSSTAPTA
+315 PTA
-323 KPTTTKASKPTNNAK
+323 TKASKPTKNAK
-338 KVSGDWVDSKYK
+338 KVSGNWVDSKYK

-361 KAITVRWKKVST
+361 KAITVRWKKVKT

-384 KNFKKNKKTV
+384 KKFKKNKKTV
-394 TVSKQKTTKTT
+394 TISKQKTTKTT
-405 VKKLKAK
+405 VKKLKGK

-440 AKTVKTK
+440 VKTVKTK

>member
-44 FSGNGAV
+44 FTGKGTV

-56 EYGSIGDKIT
+56 DYGNIGDKIK
-66 KVIINIGIDE
+66 KVIVNVGIDE
-76 IESYAFS
+76 IQDYAFS
-83 KAEKLQSVIIYDP
+83 KADKLQSVIIYDQT
-96 MCQIS
+96 CQIS
-101 ADGIL
+101 AQGIL

-120 SKTQEWASNHNFTFK
+120 SKTQEWALNHKYPFK
-135 YIYTITFLKKDNSV
+135 YIYTITFLKRNNSV

-155 LDGESAQEVS
+155 LDGETAQEIS
-165 AKAPNFSFSAYPY
+165 AKAPNFSFNAYPDSN
-178 TGSDIDNAHYEPV
+178 TENGHFEPT
-191 WSPSI
+191 WKPSI
-196 SAATNDKQYKETAKL
+196 SAATSDKQYKEHPKL

-237 KCKRTLETKELAKTD
+237 ICKRTLETKELAKTD
-252 NHVFDD
+252 NHVFDN
-258 NEEFCTVCHKVKNP
+258 NEEFCLVCHKIKNP

-282 APATNTTEITTTEAP
+282 APTT
-297 QPTTSTTAA
+297 QPTTK
-306 PAPAPQPPV
+306 
-315 TSSTAPTA
+315 PTA
-323 KPTTTKASKPTNNAK
+323 TKASKPTKNAK
-338 KVSGDWVDSKYK
+338 KVSGNWVDKKYK

-361 KAITVRWKKVST
+361 KAITVKWKKVKT

-384 KNFKKNKKTV
+384 KKFKKNKKTV
-394 TVSKQKTTKTT
+394 TISKQKTTKTT

-440 AKTVKTK
+440 VKTVKTK

>member
-44 FSGNGAV
+44 FTGKGTV

-56 EYGSIGDKIT
+56 DYGNIGDKIR
-66 KVIINIGIDE
+66 KVIVNVGIDE
-76 IESYAFS
+76 IQSYAFS
-83 KAEKLQSVIIYDP
+83 KADKLQSVIIYDQT
-96 MCQIS
+96 CQIS
-101 ADGIL
+101 AQGIL

-120 SKTQEWASNHNFTFK
+120 SKTQEWALNHKYPFK
-135 YIYTITFLKKDNSV
+135 YIYTITFLKRDNSV

-155 LDGESAQEVS
+155 LDGETAQEIS
-165 AKAPNFSFSAYPY
+165 AKAPNFSFAAYPY
-178 TGSDIDNAHYEPV
+178 TGDDMNNAHYAPV
-191 WSPSI
+191 WKPSI
-196 SAATNDKQYKETAKL
+196 SAATSDKQYKEHPKL
-211 RMCTEIQIIT
+211 RMCTGIQKIT

-237 KCKRTLETKELAKTD
+237 ICKRTLETKELAKTD
-252 NHVFDD
+252 NHVFDN
-258 NEEFCTVCHKVKNP
+258 NEEFCLVCHKVKNP

-282 APATNTTEITTTEAP
+282 VPTT
-297 QPTTSTTAA
+297 QPTT
-306 PAPAPQPPV
+306 
-315 TSSTAPTA
+315 
-323 KPTTTKASKPTNNAK
+323 KPTTTKASKPTKNAK
-338 KVSGDWVDSKYK
+338 KVSGNWVDSKYK

-361 KAITVRWKKVST
+361 KAITVKWKKVST

-384 KNFKKNKKTV
+384 KKFKKNKKTV
-394 TVSKQKTTKTT
+394 TISKQKTTKTT

-440 AKTVKTK
+440 VKTIKTK

>member
-44 FSGNGAV
+44 FSGKGTV

-56 EYGSIGDKIT
+56 DYGNIGDKIT
-66 KVIINIGIDE
+66 KVIINVGIDE
-76 IESYAFS
+76 IQSYAFS
-83 KAEKLQSVIIYDP
+83 KADKLQSIIIYDQT
-96 MCQIS
+96 CQIS
-101 ADGIL
+101 AQDIL
-106 PIGKDDVTFYGFDK
+106 PIGKNDVTFYGFDK
-120 SKTQEWASNHNFTFK
+120 SKTQEWALNHKYPFK
-135 YIYTITFLKKDNSV
+135 YIYTITFLKRDNSV

-155 LDGESAQEVS
+155 LDGETAQEIS
-165 AKAPNFSFSAYPY
+165 AKAPNFSFKAYPDSN
-178 TGSDIDNAHYEPV
+178 TENAHFEPT
-191 WSPSI
+191 WKPSI
-196 SAATNDKQYKETAKL
+196 SAATNDKQYKEAPKL
-211 RMCTEIQIIT
+211 RMCTEIQKIT

-237 KCKRTLETKELAKTD
+237 ICGRTLETKELAKTD
-252 NHVFDD
+252 NHVFDN
-258 NEEFCTVCHKVKNP
+258 NEEFCLVCHKVKNP
-272 NYTTTTTTTS
+272 NYTTTTTTTF
-282 APATNTTEITTTEAP
+282 APTT
-297 QPTTSTTAA
+297 QPTTK
-306 PAPAPQPPV
+306 
-315 TSSTAPTA
+315 PTA
-323 KPTTTKASKPTNNAK
+323 KKASKPTKNAK

-361 KAITVRWKKVST
+361 KAITVSWKKVST

-384 KNFKKNKKTV
+384 KKFKKNKKTV
-394 TVSKQKTTKTT
+394 TISKQKTTKTT

-440 AKTVKTK
+440 VKTVKTK

>member
-34 SFDEATGTLT
+34 NFDEATGTLT
-44 FSGNGAV
+44 FTGKGTV

-56 EYGSIGDKIT
+56 DYGNIGDKIR
-66 KVIINIGIDE
+66 KVIVNVGIDE
-76 IESYAFS
+76 IQSYAFS
-83 KAEKLQSVIIYDP
+83 KAVKLQSVIIYDQT
-96 MCQIS
+96 CQIS
-101 ADGIL
+101 AQGIL

-120 SKTQEWASNHNFTFK
+120 SKTQEWALNHKYPFK
-135 YIYTITFLKKDNSV
+135 YIYTITFLKRNNSV

-155 LDGESAQEVS
+155 LDGETAQEIS
-165 AKAPNFSFSAYPY
+165 AKAPNFSFNAYPDSN
-178 TGSDIDNAHYEPV
+178 TENGHFEPT
-191 WSPSI
+191 WKPSI
-196 SAATNDKQYKETAKL
+196 SAATKDQQYKEHPKL

-237 KCKRTLETKELAKTD
+237 ICKRTLETKELAKTN
-252 NHVFDD
+252 NHVFDN
-258 NEEFCTVCHKVKNP
+258 NEEFCLVCHKVKNP
-272 NYTTTTTTTS
+272 NYTTTTTTTTVPTTTTS
-282 APATNTTEITTTEAP
+282 APTTKAVQPPATSST
-297 QPTTSTTAA
+297 QPTTK
-306 PAPAPQPPV
+306 
-315 TSSTAPTA
+315 PTA
-323 KPTTTKASKPTNNAK
+323 TKASKPTKNAK
-338 KVSGDWVDSKYK
+338 KVSGNWVDKKYK

-361 KAITVRWKKVST
+361 KAITVRWKKVKT

-384 KNFKKNKKTV
+384 KKFKKNKKTV
-394 TVSKQKTTKTT
+394 TISKQKTTKTT

-418 IRTYKNVKYQGKT
+418 IRTYKNVKYKGKT

-440 AKTVKTK
+440 VKTVKTK